1 MERVTDP
8 RRLRALVQAA
18 LLIGSDLSLP
28 DVLRRIVQS
37 ACEVVD
43 ATYGALGVLND
54 SGEGLAQF
62 ITEGIPPDQAR
73 LIGSLPEGKGILGL
87 LITDPRPI
95 RLKNLAE
102 HPMSAGFPD
111 GHPPMRSFLGVPLI
125 SRDRVFGNL
134 YLTEKHSAAEFSEE
148 DEGLATALASAAG
161 IAIENARLHSHVR
174 DLALSEDRSR
184 IAAELHD
191 SVIQRLFAV
200 GLALQGTVRS
210 ISSRQAAE
218 QVQQAVADLDDTI
231 REIRSTI
238 FSLQVAKRSEQGLRA
253 EILALTREAAVGLG
267 FEPQVRFEGPIDS
280 LIDDTVAAN
289 ALAVIRE
296 GLSNVVRHAHARHVQ
311 LSVAARVGHLLI
323 QIIDDG
329 NGPGD
334 GHRDGGRGVHN
345 LQQRADELGGSFRLH
360 TASQGTGTQLV
371 WEVPLAG
378 APSAS

>member
-8 RRLRALVQAA
+8 GRLRALVQAV

-62 ITEGIPPDQAR
+62 ITEGISPDQAR
-73 LIGSLPEGKGILGL
+73 LIGRFPEGKGIIGL

-102 HPMSAGFPD
+102 HPMSAGFPE
-111 GHPPMRSFLGVPLI
+111 GHPVMRSFLGVPVI

-134 YLTEKHSAAEFSEE
+134 YLTEKHSAPEFSEE

-218 QVQQAVADLDDTI
+218 KVQQAVADLDDTI
-231 REIRSTI
+231 REIRATI

-253 EILALTREAAVGLG
+253 EILALTREVSVGLG

-280 LIDDTVAAN
+280 LVDDTVAAN

-296 GLSNVVRHAHARHVQ
+296 GLSNVVRHAHANHVQ
-311 LSVAARVGHLLI
+311 LSVAARLGHLLV

-329 NGPGD
+329 KGPGD

-345 LQQRADELGGSFRLH
+345 LGQRATELGGSFRLQ
-360 TASQGTGTQLV
+360 AAPQGTGTQLV
-371 WEVPLAG
+371 WEVPLPDA
-378 APSAS
+378 ASS